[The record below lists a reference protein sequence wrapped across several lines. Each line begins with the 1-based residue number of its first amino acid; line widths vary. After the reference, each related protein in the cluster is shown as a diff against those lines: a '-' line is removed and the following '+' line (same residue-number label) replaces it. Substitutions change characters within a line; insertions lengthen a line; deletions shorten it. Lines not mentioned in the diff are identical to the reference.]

1 LVLRISDWTT
11 NAQEQLSD
19 QDVTEEI
26 LPSELPIQNMQMEIP
41 ASELG
46 LPVAPA
52 TWTRLFNDPEA
63 ALTSDSKLIWRWRV
77 FFKIIGSYV

>member
-1 LVLRISDWTT
+1 
-11 NAQEQLSD
+11 
-19 QDVTEEI
+19 
-26 LPSELPIQNMQMEIP
+26 MEIP

-63 ALTSDSKLIWRWRV
+63 VLTSDSKLIWRWRV